1 VSTPHEPR
9 RIAVV
14 PAFNEEPTVVA
25 VLDELYPMV
34 DELVVVDDGST
45 DGTRA
50 AIEQWMAGRDRC
62 TLLCHEVNQGMSEAY
77 ALALT
82 TLRARLADS
91 ELDPSDLVFTV
102 DADGQHDLTVLDEL
116 VKMTLAEGLDANL
129 AQRDLSYHHA
139 YKRAGNWILSR
150 WASWW
155 AGARLHD
162 VESGYRIF
170 RLGALA
176 HALDFYSGYK
186 YSETVEVAVVLSRLG
201 YRVRNDHVVPVPVA
215 RSRTRFRDA
224 VIDMSVIPAAATRVW
239 RAEGYGPTFAGDAV
253 AHLAACG
260 VLALLLAVSI
270 PRATGS
276 LATLA
281 LAAVAAFAAAMLVR
295 RAVPRPSL
303 ALLGPIVAAV
313 AAFLVPQRTDMG
325 STIVLVAVFTAG
337 VALAAPPVR
346 RPRPTVVA
354 GALVAFVSLRFVDAR
369 TALLLSAVFVVALA
383 AVAAKVRRIPLPQP
397 HRLRT
402 AAVGGALTVA
412 TLGLTGYFG
421 ATTVGATWFGGGVI
435 HGPRQSNEVA
445 ITFDDGPNVGAT
457 PAVMNIL
464 DRAGVKGT
472 FFIVGKAL
480 VQDPQIVRALYDH
493 GHLLGN
499 HSYHHDEWR
508 WLDPRYPELQRTQVA
523 FARQVGKCPAWF
535 RPPHGDRTPMMAR
548 VVRDH
553 GMRMAM
559 WDVSAGDWATT
570 SERVVAQRVL
580 RHVRGG
586 SIIDLHDG
594 LDGKPQ
600 VDRSVI
606 VRALPLILDGLRAR
620 HLRPVR
626 LDELVGGP
634 AYEPCSTKAA

>member
-1 VSTPHEPR
+1 VSTPLEPR

-50 AIEQWMAGRDRC
+50 AVEAWMAGRDRC
-62 TLLCHEVNQGMSEAY
+62 TLLCHDVNQGMSEAY

-82 TLRARLADS
+82 LLRARLANG
-91 ELDPSDLVFTV
+91 ELHPNDLVFTV

-129 AQRDLSYHHA
+129 ARRDLSYHHA
-139 YKRAGNWILSR
+139 YKRAGNWMLSR

-155 AGARLHD
+155 AGARMHD

-201 YRVRNDHVVPVPVA
+201 YRVRNDHLVPVPVS
-215 RSRTRFRDA
+215 RSRTRLRDA
-224 VIDMSVIPAAATRVW
+224 VIDMRVIPAAATRVW
-239 RAEGYGPTFAGDAV
+239 RAEGYRPSLAGDAA
-253 AHLAACG
+253 AHLAVCG

-270 PRATGS
+270 SRQTSGFATLS
-276 LATLA
+276 LAA
-281 LAAVAAFAAAMLVR
+281 LAAFGAAMLMR

-303 ALLGPIVAAV
+303 ALLGPIVAAA
-313 AAFLVPQRTDMG
+313 AAFLIPQRNDMG
-325 STIVLVAVFTAG
+325 SAIVLAAVFTAG
-337 VALAAPPVR
+337 VALAAPAVR
-346 RPRPTVVA
+346 RPRPAVV
-354 GALVAFVSLRFVDAR
+354 GTALVALLALRFADAR
-369 TALLLSAVFVVALA
+369 TALLLVAVVVVGLAALA
-383 AVAAKVRRIPLPQP
+383 A
-397 HRLRT
+397 RLRRVPIPRT
-402 AAVGGALTVA
+402 QRWRTVAVGSGLMVT

-421 ATTVGATWFGGGVI
+421 ATTVGATWFGGGVT

-457 PAVMNIL
+457 PAVMRIL

-480 VQDPQIVRALYDH
+480 DQDPQIVRALYAH

-499 HSYHHDEWR
+499 HSYHHDQWR
-508 WLDPRYPELQRTQVA
+508 WLDPRYPELERTQSA
-523 FARQVGKCPAWF
+523 FAQDVGACPAWF

-548 VVRDH
+548 VVHQH

-570 SERVVAQRVL
+570 SAHTIADRVL
-580 RHVRGG
+580 NRVRGG

-594 LDGKPQ
+594 LDGKPY

-634 AYEPCSTKAA
+634 AYAPCNAKTA